1 MEQRQGV
8 ISGLMK
14 RVLLRPF
21 IKTPRLQSLWSML
34 HTLAIFGMN
43 YGGGGLIDFSGEKWV
58 LSEVIA
64 RACQDLPMPIVFDVG
79 ANVGDYSLLVRQ
91 HIPSALVYAFE
102 PAPVVYA
109 QLTESLIAT
118 GSSMIRPH
126 QLAFSD
132 SEKEVELYSYAIAGK
147 EISVLASIDRRQPTQ
162 ILQLDVSTTERIQ
175 TSTIDSFR
183 AANGIGRIDFL
194 KLDVEGHELAI
205 LRGAAASIASG
216 AISMIQFE
224 FGPSNI
230 YSRTYFYDF
239 WSLLSGSYD
248 IYRIIPKGIVPV
260 QYYGEHRE
268 VFLTTNYLAILRKP
282 NKSDPEE

>member
-21 IKTPRLQSLWSML
+21 MKTPRLQSLWSML

-43 YGGGGLIDFSGEKWV
+43 YGGGGLIDFSGEKWA

-91 HIPSALVYAFE
+91 YIPSALVYAFE
-102 PAPVVYA
+102 PAPFVYS
-109 QLTESLIAT
+109 QLIENLVPT
-118 GSSMIRPH
+118 GDPMIRAH
-126 QLAFSD
+126 NIGFSD
-132 SEKEVELYSYAIAGK
+132 SDKEVELYSYAIEGT
-147 EISVLASIDRRQPTQ
+147 EISVLSSIDRRLPTQ
-162 ILQLDVSTTERIQ
+162 VNQVDVSSTERIR
-175 TSTIDSFR
+175 TETIDGFCDR
-183 AANGIGRIDFL
+183 NGINRIDLL

-205 LRGAAASIASG
+205 LRGASHALASG
-216 AISMIQFE
+216 SISMIQFE

-239 WSLLSGSYD
+239 WSLLSASYD
-248 IYRIIPKGIVPV
+248 IYRIIPKGIVPI

-282 NKSDPEE
+282 AFQSHG